1 MQLTLGKDKYDQLSL
16 HATGSA
22 LQEQYEAL
30 QEAKYV
36 AGNRMVLD
44 SLDHMFYEARERDRE
59 EMERIR
65 EVSVLIMR
73 VPRNRP
79 VN

>member
-1 MQLTLGKDKYDQLSL
+1 
-16 HATGSA
+16 
-22 LQEQYEAL
+22 
-30 QEAKYV
+30 
-36 AGNRMVLD
+36 MVLD
-44 SLDHMFYEARERDRE
+44 SLDHMFYEAREKGDRE